1 MAGVNYR
8 QLRLEISNQAGRVLL
23 PKIKPLIQQ
32 EFDSRKE
39 VMLEAFDQHPVT
51 TELKEGA
58 ADPAG
63 TRSNYVETA
72 KGGNLF
78 TFFGFHEGDDPTIPL
93 RDILD
98 KDVKLN
104 LSQTTRTTVGSKIL
118 FKTPVRI
125 PNLDTV
131 ANKIAEQAPVP
142 WQPTRGFTQMLENT
156 VAGFGHYLFDAMRR
170 FKTSRSGPAIQID
183 ANLRGGSI
191 RRTKYI
197 SEILGNF
204 KKSITG
210 S

>member
-8 QLRLEISNQAGRVLL
+8 LLRLAVSNQAGKVIL

-32 EFDSRKE
+32 EFDTRKE
-39 VMLEAFDQHPVT
+39 KMLNDFDINAVT
-51 TELKEGA
+51 VELKAGA
-58 ADPAG
+58 KDPENTA
-63 TRSNYVETA
+63 SNFVDTA

-78 TFFGFHEGDDPTIPL
+78 TFFGFKRGNDPTIPL

-104 LSQTTRTTVGSKIL
+104 TSQTTRTVVGNKIV

-131 ANKIAEQAPVP
+131 AQKIAERAPVP
-142 WQPTRGFTQMLENT
+142 WQPSRGFTQMLENT
-156 VAGFGHYLFDAMRR
+156 VAGFGHYLFDSLRR

-191 RRTKYI
+191 RRVKYI

-210 S
+210 R